1 MEGNNDKSDNEID
14 FKQLIDKEKEERFSK
29 SWSKLDKGTKIN
41 RLHLFIKKQKL
52 TNELNDDQ
60 EKQLKILLIQ
70 SFENG
75 SLNKSSDIEYSIEDK
90 EILNIKNLEF
100 DEKNKKYKFI
110 IGIKKKK
117 VDGGKSKSNIDR
129 HFNRSKEK
137 KN

>member
-14 FKQLIDKEKEERFSK
+14 FKQLIDKEKEERFNK

-70 SFENG
+70 TFENG

-90 EILNIKNLEF
+90 EILNIKNLQF

-117 VDGGKSKSNIDR
+117 IDGGKSKSNIDR

>member
-117 VDGGKSKSNIDR
+117 IDGGKSKSNIDR

>member
-1 MEGNNDKSDNEID
+1 MEGGNDTSKNEEI
-14 FKQLIDKEKEERFSK
+14 FKQLIDKEKEERFNK

-41 RLHLFIKKQKL
+41 RLNLFFKKKKIN
-52 TNELNDDQ
+52 NELNDNQ
-60 EKQLKILLIQ
+60 KKQLKILLIQ

-110 IGIKKKK
+110 I
-117 VDGGKSKSNIDR
+117 
-129 HFNRSKEK
+129 
-137 KN
+137 

>member
-1 MEGNNDKSDNEID
+1 MEGNNDKSNNEID
-14 FKQLIDKEKEERFSK
+14 FKTLIDREKEERFSK

-117 VDGGKSKSNIDR
+117 IDGGKSKSNIDR